1 MLKVFLS
8 YTKADQA
15 QVHPYYAKLQASG
28 FEPWMDVERLVP
40 GQNWSWEIDQALA
53 DSNVVMLFLSQASV
67 NKRGFVQRE
76 ANQAMEN
83 LKPKL
88 LSDIYIIPILL
99 EQCEVPAHISDR
111 LQFVYHFENGS
122 WEKVLKSLE
131 LAKIE
136 QQIISET
143 GAPHGPF
150 RVFEESISEDWEGM
164 PGHNIQISYPR
175 FTSATLPDAAIALS
189 NIFAGR
195 AYNTL
200 LKSRSRPW
208 HQMNEDSCFGTNNGR
223 WDHYSISYADE
234 HFVSLSYTVGLYGAG
249 AAHPNTNFECHNFAI
264 VGSKIFPLEIVEL
277 FDDWQAAKNIIIKAC
292 IQDIQREYWERMG
305 DFPDS
310 EAMKWINA
318 GVNSHPEDNCVIT
331 EKGLTVLFSP
341 YEVGP
346 YAAGSF
352 SANVPSQ
359 SLERSIELGFRNLL
373 FGKAVII

>member
-15 QVHPYYAKLQASG
+15 QVHPYYAKLQAGG

-53 DSNVVMLFLSQASV
+53 ESNVVILFLSQASV

-83 LKPKL
+83 LKSKL
-88 LSDIYIIPILL
+88 PSDIYIIPVLL
-99 EQCEVPAHISDR
+99 EQCEVPVHISNR
-111 LQFVYHFENGS
+111 LQFVYHSEKGS
-122 WEKVLKSLE
+122 WDRVLRALE

-150 RVFEESISEDWEGM
+150 RVFEESISEDWEGV

-175 FTSATLPDAAIALS
+175 FTSSTLPDAAITLS

-195 AYNTL
+195 AYSAL
-200 LKSRSRPW
+200 IRSRSKPW
-208 HQMNEDSCFGTNNGR
+208 DQTDEDSNFGTNNGR

-234 HFVSLSYTVGLYGAG
+234 HFLSLSYTVGWYGAG
-249 AAHPNTNFECHNFAI
+249 AAHPNTGFECHNFAI
-264 VGSKIFPLEIVEL
+264 IDSKIFPLEISEI

-305 DFPDS
+305 EFPND

-318 GVNSHPEDNCVIT
+318 GVNSNPEENCVIT

-352 SANVPSQ
+352 SADVPFQ
-359 SLERSIELGFRNLL
+359 NFERSVGVGFRNLL
-373 FGKAVII
+373 FWKTEE